1 MITYD
6 DQMTE
11 EVRKRN
17 ADVWAVACNYR
28 EDTKVARDGAKAYV
42 GHMGGGSGYSD
53 LDVIV
58 RSRGGRHVK
67 KWERCRRLT
76 NFRAKCVPVGHP
88 LRAREDVWFFPTKA
102 RAEEHAALLMIVS
115 RRDATA
121 LKARPQ

>member
-58 RSRGGRHVK
+58 RSRGGRHVALPPD
-67 KWERCRRLT
+67 WAGAANLE
-76 NFRAKCVPVGHP
+76 A
-88 LRAREDVWFFPTKA
+88 ARG
-102 RAEEHAALLMIVS
+102 I
-115 RRDATA
+115 
-121 LKARPQ
+121 